1 MDRQPFVHAE
11 LMSQPDCWR
20 RAVEVAVR
28 SQALLPRDGE
38 RVAVVG
44 CGTSWFM
51 AQAYAS
57 LREAA
62 GRGETDAFT
71 ASELP
76 RGRRYDRLV
85 AITEKPQAAPKP
97 TSASQGKNES

>member
-1 MDRQPFVHAE
+1 MDREPFIQAE
-11 LMSQPDCWR
+11 LSSQPDCWR
-20 RAVEVAVR
+20 RAVAVAAR
-28 SQALLPRDGE
+28 SEGLPRNGE

-57 LREAA
+57 LRESA
-62 GRGETDAFT
+62 GQGETDAFA

-76 RGRRYDRLV
+76 RRRRYDRLL
-85 AITEKPQAAPKP
+85 AITR
-97 TSASQGKNES
+97 